1 MFNFKLDVLGA
12 DSVSQVTSP
21 THTITSATERNS
33 IHVSLGAGGPLDKD
47 LVILVQFK
55 EPHTPK
61 AIPEAGDSKYNE
73 DTFLGN
79 PAVMLTFFPK
89 FTSTRAACEF
99 VFVVDRSGSMG
110 GA

>member
-1 MFNFKLDVLGA
+1 MKNLECDFW
-12 DSVSQVTSP
+12 
-21 THTITSATERNS
+21 
-33 IHVSLGAGGPLDKD
+33 
-47 LVILVQFK
+47 
-55 EPHTPK
+55 
-61 AIPEAGDSKYNE
+61 AGDSKYSE

-99 VFVVDRSGSMG
+99 VFVVNRSGSMG